1 VTRKETVLVKWGE
14 DIDQTVNKDDRMC
27 YCMSGAA
34 REIPLKTAPPVS
46 GLNSGGGQFLRWRL
60 QGLQA
65 CRG

>member
-34 REIPLKTAPPVS
+34 REIPLK
-46 GLNSGGGQFLRWRL
+46 NSSPRVWAEQWGWTVFKMEVAG
-60 QGLQA
+60 A
-65 CRG
+65 SSM